1 MLLGNGDGTFQPGVG
16 YVTGVDALAQP
27 NSLAIA
33 DLSGDGNADVV
44 VAGFSGEVAVLLGNG
59 DGTFQPGVIYTGEYY
74 TFSATIADVNG
85 DGKPDLL
92 VSGWDNE
99 YNGLLGVL
107 IGNGDGSFQPVV
119 SYSTGP
125 GESFAESVAVADLNG
140 DGKTDGVVAN
150 YDGTVGV
157 LLGNGDGTFQPAI
170 TYNSGGYSYS
180 VAVSDVNGDGKPDVL
195 VADLYGYGEVGVL
208 LGNGDGTFQPVVSYY
223 LDQADDLAVADL
235 NGDGKPDLVVTN
247 GSVGVLLNN
256 NGAPATT
263 TLLTASVNPV
273 NPNKVVTYTATV
285 NSQSGASLGGS
296 VTFNDSGAVIAT
308 VPLVNNQ
315 AVLSTKYGTRET
327 GAHLITARYS
337 GVFDQASGSQS
348 GTLTEYVRSVT
359 TKTVLTTSGSPSKV
373 GQPVTFTATVTA
385 KPKYG
390 PIPDGELVT
399 FLDNTTVIGTGATSG
414 GVATL
419 TTSSLSAKTH
429 TIKATY
435 AGDDTF

>member
-1 MLLGNGDGTFQPGVG
+1 MVNAIWWVTASTSVFVLLGNGDGTFQPGVG

-107 IGNGDGSFQPVV
+107 I
-119 SYSTGP
+119 
-125 GESFAESVAVADLNG
+125 
-140 DGKTDGVVAN
+140 
-150 YDGTVGV
+150 
-157 LLGNGDGTFQPAI
+157 GNGDGTFQPAI